1 MASFDLKRYL
11 SEFDNVCQKRFGR
24 TYNLKSLEKDFAKL
38 QRADT
43 WLSATHVMA
52 LFDPNRTPY
61 ARWWAKPHEKDLDKV
76 LKQRR
81 VVLGPWPESKG
92 AQRDLVQRLLE
103 ALHSMGLASLA
114 LRFVYPEHC
123 GIFSTPVLYLLLI
136 HHTHLVDLYLAF
148 CEELRE
154 WRRHFG
160 MQSVAETETALWTFH
175 AVAGSRISAE
185 AAAAQ
190 ASFDS
195 DIWIQRHRVHNALH
209 PFFSRYG
216 PLELARILAEED
228 CRLAGK
234 IAGEEFERLL
244 RLKASDCVPTSQ
256 VSNQNWMKI
265 AIDFLAQRGRISIGD
280 KTILHRVRIIRNRAV
295 HSTGGLE
302 LAEIENMIDDIERI
316 CSGWEIRAPAKP
328 GC

>member
-11 SEFDNVCQKRFGR
+11 SEFDKVCQKRFGR

-43 WLSATHVMA
+43 WLSAAHVMA
-52 LFDPNRTPY
+52 LFDPKRTPY
-61 ARWWAKPHEKDLDKV
+61 ARWWAKPNEKDLDKV
-76 LKQRR
+76 LRQRH

-103 ALHSMGLASLA
+103 ALHSMGLASLV
-114 LRFVYPEHC
+114 LRFVYPDHC
-123 GIFSTPVLYLLLI
+123 GIFSTPVLNLLQI
-136 HHTHLVDLYLAF
+136 YHAHLVDLYLNF
-148 CEELRE
+148 CEELQE
-154 WRRHFG
+154 WRRHFR
-160 MQSVAETETALWTFH
+160 MNSVAETETALWAFH
-175 AVAGSRISAE
+175 AVAASGMGAE

-190 ASFDS
+190 DSFDS
-195 DIWIQRHRVHNALH
+195 DIWIQRRRIHNALH

-244 RLKASDCVPTSQ
+244 RLKASDYVPTRQ
-256 VSNQNWMKI
+256 VPIQNWMKN
-265 AIDFLAQRGRISIGD
+265 AIDFLAQRGEITAEE
-280 KTILHRVRIIRNRAV
+280 KVILHRVRITRNRAV
-295 HSTGGLE
+295 HSAGGLE
-302 LAEIENMIDDIERI
+302 LAEVENMIDDIERI
-316 CSGWEIRAPAKP
+316 CSGWETKAPAKP